1 VRAAIATRKDF
12 WTGVIYIAVGV
23 CAFLMARHYAF
34 GSAARMGPGYF
45 PTLLSYLLLGL
56 GILTCIVGAVKPGG
70 ATERWYLRPVLAV
83 LAALVLFAYGID
95 GLGLFLTTVLVV
107 ILASV
112 ATPESRPIEVGIV
125 ALALAAFSTALFI
138 NALGLP
144 IPAWPRF
151 LVS

>member
-1 VRAAIATRKDF
+1 MSFPQDALAGLVFT
-12 WTGVIYIAVGV
+12 
-23 CAFLMARHYAF
+23 AF
-34 GSAARMGPGYF
+34 GLGSIWIASGYELGTARAMGPGYF
-45 PTLLSYLLLGL
+45 PTLLSYLLMGL